1 MLIQAMPLWSP
12 ATSSAIGCFRT
23 NPIGSCRCWLL
34 QELSIER
41 WRVVVLCPSR
51 QLHFGDPAPV
61 AEFVEQRVRWI
72 ELLSAA
78 INPTAPALVQALARV
93 AGSSQAA
100 EFDVVIAAIQVSKF
114 NGQSIQELCAMG
126 GISLEDFT
134 QSVAYRKM
142 LGRGRCKVR
151 PEEKLRE
158 KPRSACAS

>member
-1 MLIQAMPLWSP
+1 VVSSDKLCDWLFQHQPDRILPLL
-12 ATSSAIGCFRT
+12 R
-23 NPIGSCRCWLL
+23 
-34 QELSIER
+34 ELSIER
-41 WRVVVLCPSR
+41 WLVVVLCPSR

-100 EFDVVIAAIQVSKF
+100 ELDDVIAAIQLSRF
-114 NGQSIQELCAMG
+114 NGRSIQELCAMG
-126 GISLEDFT
+126 GISLDDFT
-134 QSVAYRKM
+134 QSVAYREM